1 VFGLELVDIL
11 YAIAA
16 ILLAVVAHRLACQ
29 MRNGTA
35 NNAPANE
42 ARSELIPA
50 DAYAN
55 VK

>member
-1 VFGLELVDIL
+1 MFGLELVDIL

-16 ILLAVVAHRLACQ
+16 ILLAVAAHRLARQ

-42 ARSELIPA
+42 ARSEFIPV